1 MVEIVSPRKLSE
13 TDKHDIINSYR
24 HSPETTSTLASR
36 YEVSSSTI
44 SRFLKS
50 TLPPEEYEKLIEQ
63 KRIQAA
69 GKVAEVGMPE
79 AQQLELTAVKI
90 EPIPSVVEKPEK
102 VKQRLTVTKA
112 EINQVKSKVMQVVAE
127 PPIVKASSQ
136 PEIAEIRDE
145 ITAEAL
151 AQPVAKQGIAKA
163 EVSSQA
169 EIRVLE
175 EMLGEDSIDI
185 ADEDDDDEDDDDED
199 DDDEDDDDEDDD
211 DDDEDDLR
219 EEDWETETAY
229 RHRPLVEVGVNIQVL
244 PLSESSLPKM
254 CYLVVDKS
262 AELIVK
268 PLKEFSDLGNIP
280 STEIQQ
286 KTLPVFHNH
295 RIALRFSNRSQKVI
309 KVPDGRILHKTRSY
323 LQAKGITRLLI
334 NGQVY
339 SL

>member
-13 TDKHDIINSYR
+13 ADKKNIINSYR
-24 HSPETTSTLASR
+24 HSPATTSKLAEL

-44 SRFLKS
+44 SRFLKN
-50 TLPPEEYEKLIEQ
+50 TLSPEEYERLIEQ
-63 KRIQAA
+63 KRALA
-69 GKVAEVGMPE
+69 LGKGSEAVGPEVE
-79 AQQLELTAVKI
+79 QLELAEVNTQPAL
-90 EPIPSVVEKPEK
+90 SVAAKPKPEK
-102 VKQRLTVTKA
+102 TKRRSTATKA
-112 EINQVKSKVMQVVAE
+112 TSEPAPLEISS
-127 PPIVKASSQ
+127 IVSP
-136 PEIAEIRDE
+136 PEIAEVRAE
-145 ITAEAL
+145 ITAEA
-151 AQPVAKQGIAKA
+151 IAEP
-163 EVSSQA
+163 EVSPQP
-169 EIRVLE
+169 EVRVIQ

-185 ADEDDDDEDDDDED
+185 DDE
-199 DDDEDDDDEDDD
+199 EDDD
-211 DDDEDDLR
+211 DDDDDLEDLE
-219 EEDWETETAY
+219 EEDWDEENVY
-229 RHRPLVEVGVNIQVL
+229 PDLPVSRPRLLSEVGANIEVL
-244 PLSESSLPKM
+244 PLSESSLPKL

-309 KVPDGRILHKTRSY
+309 KVPDGKILHKTRSY

-334 NGQVY
+334 DGQIY